1 MDSYILNK
9 PTSDT
14 SLATS
19 GRFADSQTVGLDFAT
34 TYSSSATY
42 EVGDCVL
49 YNGRVY
55 VCNTAIT
62 TAEAW
67 TAAHWTQTSVGA
79 IFEAIVSGT
88 EANAFYHLGFYL
100 DENGDL
106 NQIDDEE

>member
-1 MDSYILNK
+1 MAV
-9 PTSDT
+9 
-14 SLATS
+14 LAPHHHRIGELIS
-19 GRFADSQTVGLDFAT
+19 
-34 TYSSSATY
+34 
-42 EVGDCVL
+42 VL
-49 YNGRVY
+49 VDDAVKFRLY

-88 EANAFYHLGFYL
+88 EANALYHLGFYL